1 MDWIQRMNLVLD
13 YIENN
18 LDGEIEENK
27 IAELSASSKG
37 MFQRIFSSLT
47 DMSLSEYVRKRRLTQ
62 AAFDVQNTDEKIIDI
77 ALKYGYNSADAFSF
91 AFKNFHGITPS
102 DAKKTDVKIQS
113 FYPLFFEFNLSV
125 KGGND
130 MQSRI
135 VENAEEKLNIE
146 PMILDL
152 FMEGKLKAK
161 GHLTTS
167 KTPCE
172 IIVGVGVGEPNVK
185 AVGYILLASEVKD
198 KLVFDLCNPSEF
210 TQELINKGFADIFPS
225 KCDKLIIEQSADGL
239 DWNFKVIEIVDENNT
254 ANIKVSDIIEL
265 SEKMKSRTAGGSS
278 LSKEDKLI
286 ATVEENFGLRI
297 TESIRID

>member
-102 DAKKTDVKIQS
+102 EAKKTDVKIQS

-135 VENAEEKLNIE
+135 VENAEEKLSIE

-161 GHLTTS
+161 GNLTTGTPMELTMGES
-167 KTPCE
+167 K
-172 IIVGVGVGEPNVK
+172 VK
-185 AVGYILLASEVKD
+185 AVGYLTNEPKN
-198 KLVFDLCNPSEF
+198 KFVFDVCNP
-210 TQELINKGFADIFPS
+210 QEYAQKMNIPLHNKYRISVDTPPDVFMKQWKHDLF
-225 KCDKLIIEQSADGL
+225 
-239 DWNFKVIEIVDENNT
+239 DWKFKVIEVVDENNT